1 MDRFMK
7 LANENAKRGIK
18 NGDGGPFG
26 AIILDENLNIKHHF
40 SIIKEF

>member
-26 AIILDENLNIKHHF
+26 AIILDERCKYY
-40 SIIKEF
+40 SKWK